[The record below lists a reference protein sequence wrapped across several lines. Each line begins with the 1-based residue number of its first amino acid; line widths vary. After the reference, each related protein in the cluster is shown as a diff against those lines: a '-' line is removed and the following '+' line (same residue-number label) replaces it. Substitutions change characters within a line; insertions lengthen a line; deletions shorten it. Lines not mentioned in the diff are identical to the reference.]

1 MRKSVNIIVGRFQPF
16 TQGHMKCVI
25 EAWEKHGVPT
35 VICMIDVK
43 DEKVNESRPFP
54 SSLLLPIY
62 ENTLYS
68 HLIDSIKLVSSAD
81 IVKIGE
87 MLWNDGYEII
97 SWTCGTDRYS
107 GYLRQS
113 INYKVQAHLPE
124 KFDLIEVVRGDD
136 DISASQAR
144 QFILNNDE
152 KSFNEITGEL
162 YNSLIFN
169 ILRKQLLTI

>member
-16 TQGHMKCVI
+16 TQGHMKCVM

-68 HLIDSIKLVSSAD
+68 HLINSIKLVSSAD

-113 INYKVQAHLPE
+113 INYKTQAHLSE
-124 KFDLIEVVRGDD
+124 NFDLIEVERCDEDTSATLVRNA
-136 DISASQAR
+136 IK
-144 QFILNNDE
+144 NNDI
-152 KSFNEITGEL
+152 KTFNKLTGGIYNEL
-162 YNSLIFN
+162 VFETFKKYIS
-169 ILRKQLLTI
+169 